1 MNKLVQ
7 LLFVECQLINPVA
20 VRKAIEKV
28 LAENPKKTDP
38 ATEWV
43 TRWRGVIGASKSIT
57 PDDKRVAQILAKHL
71 F

>member
-1 MNKLVQ
+1 MMK
-7 LLFVECQLINPVA
+7 PA
-20 VRKAIEKV
+20 TVRKAIEKV

-43 TRWRGVIGASKSIT
+43 TRWRGVIGGYKSIT